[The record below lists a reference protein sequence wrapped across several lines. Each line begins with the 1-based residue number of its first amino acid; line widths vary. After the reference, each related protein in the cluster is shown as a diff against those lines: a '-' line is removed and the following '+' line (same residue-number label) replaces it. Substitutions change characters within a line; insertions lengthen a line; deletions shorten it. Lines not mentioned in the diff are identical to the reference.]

1 MAIGKPIVQAAL
13 DYRHLA
19 KGGIQIVSISSK
31 LTNAVRY
38 TSAIPSLA
46 E

>member
-1 MAIGKPIVQAAL
+1 MNKPIVQAAI
-13 DYRHLA
+13 DCRHLA

-31 LTNAVRY
+31 LTNAVKD
-38 TSAIPSLA
+38 TSAIPWLD

>member
-1 MAIGKPIVQAAL
+1 MAISKPIVQAAL

-19 KGGIQIVSISSK
+19 KGGIQLVSISSK
-31 LTNAVRY
+31 LTNTVKY
-38 TSAIPSLA
+38 TSAIPWLA